1 MTKIRISHT
10 QFYELCCWL
19 KEHQEDLHDVKY
31 PERAAMATAALGFE
45 VTESKAREAS
55 VITATEHQNGR
66 INLLYFGMIA
76 LISAGGYNLPALAKQ
91 GREIVRKAKAKK
103 ADDGTPDMFP
113 DAPELPEV
121 EVGMTDHGS
130 IEAGEIVDLEALA
143 DEQRLEEESSEFPSM
158 DEDEPEIGA
167 PAAEYVAP
175 EEFPNLDD

>member
-1 MTKIRISHT
+1 MTKIRITHT

-66 INLLYFGMIA
+66 INLLYFATIA
-76 LISAGGYNLPALAKQ
+76 LITSGGYTLTSLAKQ

-103 ADDGTPDMFP
+103 ADDGTPDLFP

-121 EVGMTDHGS
+121 ADVPGD
-130 IEAGEIVDLEALA
+130 DLAALA
-143 DEQRLEEESSEFPSM
+143 DEQRQQETALEESSEFPSM
-158 DEDEPEIGA
+158 DDEGDDEPEPA
-167 PAAEYVAP
+167 ALAAEYVAP
-175 EEFPNLDD
+175 EEFPNLDEE